1 MDMVSANAHPASG
14 SMSDEE
20 GQVSLGPLTIF
31 FPDVSFDTFWF
42 TEDLVDVLG
51 VESNSEARAALKA
64 ALKGRRAVHL
74 EHEADNVVAHAK
86 GVKAMVEV
94 LVALDSLAVTRPVWS
109 PEAFEKALAAMNAW
123 RRPRPAKY
131 DVRDIVAVPLSGCH
145 PVRFGAA
152 QVAIFSSALW
162 PASTRAAAPRNRGGP
177 LFFLFDLSAPSIDEL
192 RRQLEGGGGRPLGC
206 RIVSDTGILSGEWP
220 IIGARP
226 VSEKDALAAL
236 TRELNSTTSSVD
248 YLMMRYAGLWAWD
261 GGNPILAE
269 EHLLPG
275 VPPPPNRRYVR
286 DLLQARLVAAFG
298 RIPDPV
304 REGPAVLHVHIA
316 YPGNGLPRII
326 DMPKADRL
334 AELMKKTV
342 PGIGEVF
349 DGGGGGFL
357 DVIART
363 SDAVAGVRAV
373 EEAILQLRLVKDTL
387 VDCFPDVSLNDLYL
401 VDRGFTDPGTPPS
414 PASTGDLNPIT
425 AAGDKAPSSL
435 DPK

>member
-51 VESNSEARAALKA
+51 VERNSEARAALKA

-162 PASTRAAAPRNRGGP
+162 PAFNPCSGAEKPRRPSLFPLRSVRTVHRRAEASARRRRGQTPRLSDRLRHGDPLGRVAYHWSATRVGEGCSRRSHPGAQ
-177 LFFLFDLSAPSIDEL
+177 FDDLEHGLPHDAL
-192 RRQLEGGGGRPLGC
+192 RRPLGL
-206 RIVSDTGILSGEWP
+206 G
-220 IIGARP
+220 
-226 VSEKDALAAL
+226 
-236 TRELNSTTSSVD
+236 
-248 YLMMRYAGLWAWD
+248 
-261 GGNPILAE
+261 
-269 EHLLPG
+269 
-275 VPPPPNRRYVR
+275 RR
-286 DLLQARLVAAFG
+286 
-298 RIPDPV
+298 
-304 REGPAVLHVHIA
+304 
-316 YPGNGLPRII
+316 
-326 DMPKADRL
+326 
-334 AELMKKTV
+334 
-342 PGIGEVF
+342 
-349 DGGGGGFL
+349 
-357 DVIART
+357 
-363 SDAVAGVRAV
+363 
-373 EEAILQLRLVKDTL
+373 
-387 VDCFPDVSLNDLYL
+387 
-401 VDRGFTDPGTPPS
+401 
-414 PASTGDLNPIT
+414 
-425 AAGDKAPSSL
+425 
-435 DPK
+435 